1 VDPSNASASSDQLG
15 TQLESLRRDHEN
27 LLARNQRLAEL
38 LKCQPDKVEHEI
50 RNILNEL
57 RLLRTLFESQE
68 QK

>member
-1 VDPSNASASSDQLG
+1 VDPSITSASADELRS
-15 TQLESLRRDHEN
+15 QLESLRRDHEN

-38 LKCQPDKVEHEI
+38 LKCQPEKVEHEI